1 MEDKTPLCVA
11 DSGAVSSGGL
21 HCNWVGCLTQHA
33 VVAAPHVSH
42 AARFLSW
49 LFG

>member
-1 MEDKTPLCVA
+1 MKDKTPGCVA

-21 HCNWVGCLTQHA
+21 HCEWVGCLVHHA
-33 VVAAPHVSH
+33 TVATPTLSF

-49 LFG
+49 LLG